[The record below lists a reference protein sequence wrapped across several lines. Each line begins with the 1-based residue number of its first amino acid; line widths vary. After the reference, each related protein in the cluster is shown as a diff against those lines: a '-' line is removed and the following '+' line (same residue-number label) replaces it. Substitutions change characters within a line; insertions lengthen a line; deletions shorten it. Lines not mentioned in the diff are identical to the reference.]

1 MPIPLRLTFRGIDRS
16 DAIESV
22 IRQRATQLERFS
34 EQVKDCH
41 VTIDMPHEHR
51 RRGNQYA
58 VQIVLQTL
66 SGEVEVAID
75 PSLDQSPRN
84 FQSVVSDAFDAAARQ
99 LEDNT
104 QGNSNDTNGLDRS
117 LPTGR
122 VTKLLLG
129 DRYGFITTPAG
140 LEVYFHESSV
150 VGRAFADLSVGSE
163 VHFTLAPRDGDPV
176 VRATSVQPCFT

>member
-1 MPIPLRLTFRGIDRS
+1 MAIPLRLTFRGIDRS

-34 EQVKDCH
+34 EQLQDCH

-66 SGEVEVAID
+66 SGELEVAID

-99 LEDNT
+99 LEENT
-104 QGNSNDTNGLDRS
+104 QGNSNDANGLSRS
-117 LPTGR
+117 LPTGC
-122 VTKLLLG
+122 VTKLSVG
-129 DRYGFITTPAG
+129 YGFITTPEG
-140 LEVYFHESSV
+140 LEVYFHESSL
-150 VGRAFADLSVGSE
+150 VGTGFSDLSVGSE

-176 VRATSVQPCFT
+176 VRAVSVQPCFT

>member
-1 MPIPLRLTFRGIDRS
+1 MAIPLRITFRGIDRS

-22 IRQRATQLERFS
+22 IRQRSTQLERFA
-34 EQVKDCH
+34 EQLEDCH

-58 VQIVLQTL
+58 VHIVLQTL
-66 SGEVEVAID
+66 SGELEVAID

-84 FQSVVSDAFDAAARQ
+84 FQSVVSDAFDAAARR
-99 LEDNT
+99 LEENT
-104 QGNSNDTNGLDRS
+104 QGNSNDANGLDRS

-122 VTKLLLG
+122 VTKLFLG
-129 DRYGFITTPAG
+129 DGYGFIATPSG
-140 LEVYFHESSV
+140 LEVYFHESSL
-150 VGRAFADLSVGSE
+150 VGAGFAELSVGSE